1 MAVQRDPRQ
10 RVLAALRPVFARG
23 SRPSVQE
30 ITKRAGIS
38 RATFYRHFRS
48 RDDLIRELNLKP
60 DRATRDRVLETA
72 LDLIGGDGL
81 AALSMDE
88 LATAAGVSRATV
100 YRLFPGKPAL
110 FREVLRA
117 FSPLEPVTETVARM
131 ADRPPA
137 EVIPAVALAAAH
149 RLEGRIGLIRSLFL
163 EVTGRGPDTAE
174 GIEYVF
180 SRGVAALMGYVM
192 AQMQAGRLRR
202 MHPLLALQSL
212 IGPILFHLMTREV
225 AQERLGLELTADEA
239 VTELA
244 SNWVRS
250 MSSKERA

>member
-1 MAVQRDPRQ
+1 MAATRDSRQ
-10 RVLAALRPVFARG
+10 RVVTALRPVFARG
-23 SRPSVQE
+23 SRPSVRE
-30 ITKRAGIS
+30 ITERAGIS
-38 RATFYRHFRS
+38 RATFYRHFAS
-48 RDDLIRELNLKP
+48 RDDLIRELDLEP
-60 DRATRDRVLETA
+60 DQATRDRVLETA
-72 LDLIGGDGL
+72 LDLIGRDGL

-110 FREVLRA
+110 FREVLRT
-117 FSPLEPVTETVARM
+117 FSPLEPVTETLARM

-149 RLEGRIGLIRSLFL
+149 RLEGRIGLIRSLFV

-192 AQMQAGRLRR
+192 AQMQAGRLRQ

-225 AQERLGLELTADEA
+225 AQDRLGLELTIDEA
-239 VTELA
+239 VSQLA

-250 MSSKERA
+250 MSPKGRP